1 MARLLRND
9 GAGDTE
15 VLELNLGVNHFGRD
29 PENHFPVNHP
39 TVSSRHCELVL
50 TADGVLLR
58 DLGSTNGT
66 FINGAL
72 VKSAVLQ
79 PGQMLRLGD
88 VEFVVDT
95 TDAHIAIPEIERPIP
110 APPVV
115 LPDGVMLCQRHAGAK
130 VTHRCTHCQSILC
143 DACVTRLRRK
153 GGKTL
158 KLCKLCSHPVELLP
172 TEKPKKKSFLS
183 KLTST
188 IKLPFLR
195 GKKESKES
203 KEA

>member
-1 MARLLRND
+1 MARLLKTT
-9 GAGDTE
+9 GAGEPE
-15 VLELNLGVNHFGRD
+15 VLELNLGVNQFGRD

-39 TVSSRHCELVL
+39 TVSARHAELIL

-58 DLGSTNGT
+58 DLDSTNGT
-66 FINGAL
+66 FINDAL
-72 VKSAVLQ
+72 VKQAVLQ
-79 PGQMLRLGD
+79 PGQKLRLGD
-88 VEFVVDT
+88 VEFLIDT
-95 TDAHIAIPEIERPIP
+95 TDAHIAIPEIERPLP

-115 LPDGVMLCQRHAGAK
+115 LPDGAMLCQRHQGSR
-130 VTHRCTHCQSILC
+130 VTHRCTHCHSVLC

-158 KLCKLCSHPVELLP
+158 KLCKLCSHPVELIV
-172 TEKPKKKSFLS
+172 TEKLKKKGFFA

-195 GKKESKES
+195 GKKD
-203 KEA
+203 AA

>member
-1 MARLLRND
+1 MARLLRTN
-9 GAGDTE
+9 GAGEPE

-39 TVSSRHCELVL
+39 TVSARHAELIL

-58 DLGSTNGT
+58 DLESTNGT
-66 FINGAL
+66 FINDAL
-72 VKSAVLQ
+72 VKQAVLQ
-79 PGQMLRLGD
+79 PGQKLRLGD
-88 VEFVVDT
+88 VEFVIDT
-95 TDAHIAIPEIERPIP
+95 TDARIAIPEIERPIP

-115 LPDGVMLCQRHAGAK
+115 LPDGAMLCQRHQGSR
-130 VTHRCTHCQSILC
+130 VTHRCTHCHSVLC

-158 KLCKLCSHPVELLP
+158 KLCKLCSHPVEMIVA
-172 TEKPKKKSFLS
+172 EKPKKKGFFA
-183 KLTST
+183 KLTAT

-195 GKKESKES
+195 GKKD
-203 KEA
+203 AA

>member
-1 MARLLRND
+1 MARLLKTT
-9 GAGDTE
+9 GAGEPE

-39 TVSSRHCELVL
+39 TVSARHAELIL

-58 DLGSTNGT
+58 DLDSTNGT
-66 FINGAL
+66 FINDAL
-72 VKSAVLQ
+72 VKQAILQ
-79 PGQMLRLGD
+79 PGQKLRLGD
-88 VEFVVDT
+88 VEFVIDT
-95 TDAHIAIPEIERPIP
+95 TDARIAIPEIERPIP

-115 LPDGVMLCQRHAGAK
+115 LQDGAMLCQRHPGSR
-130 VTHRCTHCQSILC
+130 VTHRCTYCHSVLC

-158 KLCKLCSHPVELLP
+158 KLCKLCSHPVEMIAA
-172 TEKPKKKSFLS
+172 EKPKKKSFLT

-195 GKKESKES
+195 GKKES
-203 KEA
+203 

>member
-1 MARLLRND
+1 MARLLQRH
-9 GAGDTE
+9 GVGEPE
-15 VLELNLGVNHFGRD
+15 VLELNLGVNLFGRD
-29 PENHFPVNHP
+29 PKNHFAVDHP
-39 TVSSRHCELVL
+39 TVSSRHCELIL

-58 DLGSTNGT
+58 DLDSTNGT

-72 VKSAVLQ
+72 VKQAVLQ
-79 PGQMLRLGD
+79 AGQRLRLGD
-88 VEFVVDT
+88 VEFEVEAIDV
-95 TDAHIAIPEIERPIP
+95 HIAIPEIERPIP

-115 LPDGVMLCQRHAGAK
+115 LPDGAMLCQRHPGAK
-130 VTHRCTHCQSILC
+130 VTHRCTHCHSVLC
-143 DACVTRLRRK
+143 DSCVTRLRRK

-172 TEKPKKKSFLS
+172 SEKPKKKSFLS

-195 GKKESKES
+195 SKKEV
-203 KEA
+203 

>member
-1 MARLLRND
+1 MARLLKTT
-9 GAGDTE
+9 GTGEPE

-39 TVSSRHCELVL
+39 TVSARHAELIL

-58 DLGSTNGT
+58 DLDSTNGT
-66 FINGAL
+66 FINDAL
-72 VKSAVLQ
+72 VKQAVLQ
-79 PGQMLRLGD
+79 PGQKLRLGD
-88 VEFVVDT
+88 VEFVIDT
-95 TDAHIAIPEIERPIP
+95 TDARIAIPEIERPVP

-115 LPDGVMLCQRHAGAK
+115 LPDGAMLCQRHPGSR
-130 VTHRCTHCQSILC
+130 VTHRCTYCHSVLC

-158 KLCKLCSHPVELLP
+158 KLCKLCSHQVEMIVV
-172 TEKPKKKSFLS
+172 EKPKKKSFLT

-188 IKLPFLR
+188 IKLPFVR
-195 GKKESKES
+195 GKKES
-203 KEA
+203 